1 METITSRENAKI
13 KYACAVRDSE
23 KQRAADGLFFA
34 EGPKLC
40 LELAKSCTPRA
51 MYATAAALAK
61 TPELAQFDPAEIA
74 PHVAE
79 KLSGTK
85 SNQGVFALFE
95 TPVPPAD
102 TLDTARRAGRS
113 ACPRRDDAGNGA
125 LPFPSAGRGRERF
138 PGRAVRRH
146 RQRGAGPDGQDRR
159 GLRHGRPHPD
169 DRPRREFE
177 RGSGGQRAAVAFQR
191 CVKTQIQA

>member
-102 TLDTARRAGRS
+102 SSANVSPRPARRPSNGYHKLVCAV
-113 ACPRRDDAGNGA
+113 PRG
-125 LPFPSAGRGRERF
+125 PREPATSIR
-138 PGRAVRRH
+138 
-146 RQRGAGPDGQDRR
+146 
-159 GLRHGRPHPD
+159 
-169 DRPRREFE
+169 
-177 RGSGGQRAAVAFQR
+177 
-191 CVKTQIQA
+191 

>member
-95 TPVPPAD
+95 RPCRPRTRWTRPAAFD
-102 TLDTARRAGRS
+102 AGGRAG
-113 ACPRRDDAGNGA
+113 P
-125 LPFPSAGRGRERF
+125 
-138 PGRAVRRH
+138 
-146 RQRGAGPDGQDRR
+146 RQRGYAAAQRR
-159 GLRHGRPHPD
+159 RVRL
-169 DRPRREFE
+169 
-177 RGSGGQRAAVAFQR
+177 
-191 CVKTQIQA
+191 

>member
-40 LELAKSCTPRA
+40 LELAKSCTPRV

-102 TLDTARRAGRS
+102 TLDTARRILMLEGVQKTA
-113 ACPRRDDAGNGA
+113 A
-125 LPFPSAGRGRERF
+125 
-138 PGRAVRRH
+138 H
-146 RQRGAGPDGQDRR
+146 RTEYRCD
-159 GLRHGRPHPD
+159 HGSRKI
-169 DRPRREFE
+169 RREQCGAYRE
-177 RGSGGQRAAVAFQR
+177 EGRCHSAADSVPLLHR
-191 CVKTQIQA
+191 IPH

>member
-102 TLDTARRAGRS
+102 TLDTARRILMLEGVQD
-113 ACPRRDDAGNGA
+113 PGN
-125 LPFPSAGRGRERF
+125 
-138 PGRAVRRH
+138 V
-146 RQRGAGPDGQDRR
+146 
-159 GLRHGRPHPD
+159 
-169 DRPRREFE
+169 
-177 RGSGGQRAAVAFQR
+177 
-191 CVKTQIQA
+191 

>member
-102 TLDTARRAGRS
+102 TLDTARRILMLEGVQDPGNVGTLLRS
-113 ACPRRDDAGNGA
+113 AAAFGFDAVVLGPGCA
-125 LPFPSAGRGRERF
+125 SPLPCSCGGTLPSSAGAASLLPQAARDSSIVKMRMRESVRF
-138 PGRAVRRH
+138 MRMVLL
-146 RQRGAGPDGQDRR
+146 DRS
-159 GLRHGRPHPD
+159 
-169 DRPRREFE
+169 F
-177 RGSGGQRAAVAFQR
+177 F
-191 CVKTQIQA
+191 

>member
-61 TPELAQFDPAEIA
+61 TPELAQFDPAEIRS
-74 PHVAE
+74 E
-79 KLSGTK
+79 
-85 SNQGVFALFE
+85 E
-95 TPVPPAD
+95 
-102 TLDTARRAGRS
+102 RRVGKECRS
-113 ACPRRDDAGNGA
+113 RWSPY
-125 LPFPSAGRGRERF
+125 
-138 PGRAVRRH
+138 H
-146 RQRGAGPDGQDRR
+146 
-159 GLRHGRPHPD
+159 
-169 DRPRREFE
+169 
-177 RGSGGQRAAVAFQR
+177 
-191 CVKTQIQA
+191 